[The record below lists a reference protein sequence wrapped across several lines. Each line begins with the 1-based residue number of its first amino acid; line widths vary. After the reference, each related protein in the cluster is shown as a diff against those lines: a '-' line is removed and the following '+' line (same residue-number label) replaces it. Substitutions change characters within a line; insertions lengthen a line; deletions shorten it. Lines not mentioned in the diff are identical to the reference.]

1 MQRNLI
7 DDDAILKEG
16 IAKINCGEY
25 KKAIILLNRLIAS
38 HSSNEKLYYYLGEA
52 HFKISEFRKAAEYFE
67 KQIEIKP
74 TEKVYIKFAL
84 SLGELK
90 NFERSVEILKNGLE
104 VFPQSADLFSYLGVA
119 LRSMNR
125 PFEAIEAFW
134 YALKEDNEHLGANWG
149 LGVSYGIIGDRE
161 RSIKFL
167 KDAIKIKPLFAPPHF
182 HLAMNHISLADYES
196 AEEELKILDQI
207 DPVYADFLRNE
218 LKKFDEIY
226 ISKIT

>member
-1 MQRNLI
+1 LIQRNKV
-7 DDDAILKEG
+7 DDEAILNKG
-16 IAKINCGEY
+16 IAKVNCGAY
-25 KKAIILLNRLIAS
+25 KKAIILFESLIAS

-52 HFKISEFRKAAEYFE
+52 HFKISDFQKAAEYFE

-74 TEKVYIKFAL
+74 TEKGYIKFAL

-134 YALKEDNEHLGANWG
+134 YALKEDSEHLGANWG
-149 LGVSYGIIGDRE
+149 LGVSYGIIGDRD

-167 KDAIKIKPLFAPPHF
+167 KQAVDIKPSFAPPHF
-182 HLAMNHISLADYES
+182 HLAMNHISLADYAS
-196 AEEELKILDQI
+196 AEKELKILEEI

-218 LKKFDEIY
+218 LEKFKEVY
-226 ISKIT
+226 K